1 MIFATMVVLAALL
14 TSGALFWSR
23 KMIVQPLAIIG
34 SHFDSIAAGNLARP
48 VAVYGRNEISAI
60 FASLQKMQRHYAKQ

>member
-14 TSGALFWSR
+14 TSGALYWSR
-23 KMIVQPLAIIG
+23 KMIVQPLAIVG

-48 VAVYGRNEISAI
+48 VAVYGRNGSQPFCQSEEDA
-60 FASLQKMQRHYAKQ
+60 AGTA

>member
-48 VAVYGRNEISAI
+48 VAVYGRNEIRPFLPACRRC
-60 FASLQKMQRHYAKQ
+60 KRRYAKR